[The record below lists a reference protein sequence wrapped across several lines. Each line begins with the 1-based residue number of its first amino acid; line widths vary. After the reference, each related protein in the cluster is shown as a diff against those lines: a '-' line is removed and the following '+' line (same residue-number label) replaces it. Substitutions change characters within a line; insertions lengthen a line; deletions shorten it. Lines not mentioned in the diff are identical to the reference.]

1 MRTFT
6 SVNLNVGRWRWH
18 AIVFSLMVV
27 VAGIA
32 TMAVR
37 GLSLGIDFSG
47 GTAVIVEFARPGVT
61 SDEVRGAVAP
71 LPGDAVVQQY
81 GASGDRRFLIRTV
94 TAEAEPGAG
103 LESQVR
109 QVAQALDA
117 AALPGFEIVERELV
131 SAAIGSD
138 LQRRGIYAAA
148 ASMAAIAIYIGIRFR
163 FAFAVG
169 GIAATLHDILVT
181 LGCLAIAGYDLS
193 LNVTAALL
201 TMVGYSVNDTIV
213 VFDRVRENRTLM
225 RREPLDAIV
234 NVSVS
239 QTMARTI
246 ITAGTTFLAVLAL
259 YVFGGETLRGF
270 AFTML
275 VGIVSGTYSTVFIAS
290 AIAVGLSRRGS

>member
-6 SVNLNVGRWRWH
+6 NVNLNVGRWRWH
-18 AIVFSLMVV
+18 AIVLSLIVV
-27 VAGIA
+27 LGGLAA
-32 TMAVR
+32 MAIR
-37 GLSLGIDFSG
+37 GLPLGIDFSG
-47 GTAVIVEFARPGVT
+47 GTAVVVEFERDGVT
-61 SDEVRGAVAP
+61 SDEVRGAVAA

-81 GASGDRRFLIRTV
+81 GAAGDRRFLIRAV
-94 TAEAEPGAG
+94 TAEAEGAS

-109 QVAQALDA
+109 QIAEALDA
-117 AALPGFEIVERELV
+117 AALPGFGIVERELV

-148 ASMAAIAIYIGIRFR
+148 ASIAAIAVYIGIRFR
-163 FAFAVG
+163 FSFAVG
-169 GIAATLHDILVT
+169 GIAATLHDVLVT

-225 RREPLDAIV
+225 RREPLDTIV

-239 QTMARTI
+239 QTMSRTI

-290 AIAVGLSRRGS
+290 AIAVLLSRRGS

>member
-1 MRTFT
+1 
-6 SVNLNVGRWRWH
+6 
-18 AIVFSLMVV
+18 
-27 VAGIA
+27 VAA
-32 TMAVR
+32 
-37 GLSLGIDFSG
+37 
-47 GTAVIVEFARPGVT
+47 
-61 SDEVRGAVAP
+61 

-81 GASGDRRFLIRTV
+81 GAAGDRRFLIRAV
-94 TAEAEPGAG
+94 TAEAEGAS

-109 QVAQALDA
+109 QIAEALDA
-117 AALPGFEIVERELV
+117 AALPGFGIVERELV

-148 ASMAAIAIYIGIRFR
+148 ASIAAIAVYIGIRFR
-163 FAFAVG
+163 FSFAVG
-169 GIAATLHDILVT
+169 GIAATLHDVLVT

-225 RREPLDAIV
+225 RREPLDTIV

-239 QTMARTI
+239 QTMSRTI

-290 AIAVGLSRRGS
+290 AIAVLLSRRGS